1 VGIRRDAREHALQ
14 ALYSIELHPDSPREA
29 IRLFM
34 EAHPC
39 GKSVKN
45 FAIGLLTGILD
56 NQSAVDAKITE
67 KSPNWSISRMS
78 KIDLCIIRLATFEL
92 LFRDDI
98 PASVTINEAIE
109 IAKKFGSEESPA
121 FVNGILDEISRGLP
135 EKAAAPAGAA
145 VAVESV
151 E

>member
-29 IRLFM
+29 LRLFL

-45 FAIGLLTGILD
+45 FALGLLTGILD
-56 NQSAVDAKITE
+56 NQAALDAKISE

-98 PASVTINEAIE
+98 PRSVTINEAIE

-135 EKAAAPAGAA
+135 EKAAAPAGA
-145 VAVESV
+145 VAADGE

>member
-1 VGIRRDAREHALQ
+1 MGIRRDAREHALQ

-29 IRLFM
+29 LRLFL

-45 FAIGLLTGILD
+45 FALGLLTGILD
-56 NQSAVDAKITE
+56 NQSALDAKITE

-98 PASVTINEAIE
+98 PRSVTINEAIE

-135 EKAAAPAGAA
+135 EKSAPPAGSAAAAG
-145 VAVESV
+145 E